1 MNFLVDD
8 SKGDTLK
15 TVKYI
20 PDVQVAG
27 EYEVYI
33 FFPRL
38 KSAATYTSVGV
49 YDGKNMEEKQIYKD
63 DVKVVGQTGGEWVY
77 VGKYILAKGRD
88 AYVEISNKG
97 ADNVV
102 AADAVLFRPVK
113 K

>member
-1 MNFLVDD
+1 MFVLDLEKV
-8 SKGDTLK
+8 LK
-15 TVKYI
+15 KLEI
-20 PDVQVAG
+20 
-27 EYEVYI
+27 E
-33 FFPRL
+33 L
-38 KSAATYTSVGV
+38 
-49 YDGKNMEEKQIYKD
+49 ML
-63 DVKVVGQTGGEWVY
+63 Y

>member
-20 PDVQVAG
+20 PDVQVVG
-27 EYEVYI
+27 EYEVYM

-38 KSAATYTSVGV
+38 ESAATYTSVGV

-63 DVKVVGQTGGEWVY
+63 DVEVVGQTGGEY
-77 VGKYILAKGRD
+77 TLAKGRD